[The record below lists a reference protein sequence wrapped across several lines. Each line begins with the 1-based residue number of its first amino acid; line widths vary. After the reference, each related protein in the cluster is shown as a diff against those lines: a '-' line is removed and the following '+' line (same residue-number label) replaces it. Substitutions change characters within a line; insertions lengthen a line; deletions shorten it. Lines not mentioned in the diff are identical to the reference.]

1 MLPTTGFSNLGRFIR
16 IAECVMTVARP
27 CKSITTTGR
36 RPGVRILPIHR
47 RDTNGYVRIAR
58 SNQCEIPSGHIR

>member
-27 CKSITTTGR
+27 CKSI
-36 RPGVRILPIHR
+36 PPLAE
-47 RDTNGYVRIAR
+47 DLA
-58 SNQCEIPSGHIR
+58 